1 MSVFSFLRQGRYA
14 GPLTLLALAALAGCG
29 GETRI
34 PVVPVSGT
42 IKFQGEA
49 PSGAQVVLHPVAKS
63 NDQIIAP
70 AGTVKDDGTFQI
82 SAYDA
87 GDGAPPGEYVA
98 TVQWFKIVAEEGGS
112 GRGPNVLPAK
122 YASPETSPVK
132 VTVKPEPTQLEP
144 IDIVY

>member
-1 MSVFSFLRQGRYA
+1 V
-14 GPLTLLALAALAGCG
+14 ALAGCG

-42 IKFQGEA
+42 IKFQGQA
-49 PSGAQVVLHPVAKS
+49 PAGAQVVLHPVTKS
-63 NDQIIAP
+63 NDKSIAP

-122 YASPETSPVK
+122 YANPETSPVK
-132 VTVKPEPTQLEP
+132 VTVRPEPTQLEP